1 MSLTI
6 MLVAE
11 DSARARA
18 ALSLALAQAALGK
31 DVQVYAHE
39 RAVALFADFDRDDDD
54 SAALSAAGLP
64 DRRAMLRMAAE
75 SDVALIACQ
84 TGLALTGMTADG
96 LAAGVSTG
104 GLVGILAASAS
115 QNLVVI

>member
-11 DSARARA
+11 DATRARA
-18 ALSLALAQAALGK
+18 ALSLALAQAALGQ

-39 RAVALFADFDRDDDD
+39 RAVALLADTLRSDDD
-54 SAALSAAGLP
+54 SAALAAAGLP
-64 DRRAMLRMAAE
+64 DRRAMLRMAIE
-75 SDVALIACQ
+75 SGVALIACQ
-84 TGLALTGMTADG
+84 TGLAMTGMTADD
-96 LAAGVSTG
+96 LIAGASTG
-104 GLVGILAASAS
+104 GLVGILAASAP